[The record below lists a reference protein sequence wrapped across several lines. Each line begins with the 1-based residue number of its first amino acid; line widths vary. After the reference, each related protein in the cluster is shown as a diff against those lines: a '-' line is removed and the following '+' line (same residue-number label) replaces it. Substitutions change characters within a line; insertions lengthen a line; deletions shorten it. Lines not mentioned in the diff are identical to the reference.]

1 MDALQNI
8 KGIKQL
14 QNLLVCSSTQIRC
27 DRNKRIHELF
37 NTTIK
42 PNTDNVEDKLYERII
57 KSLSKVYRNKLIDID
72 EYAGQIEKIM
82 KNPNGV
88 SLDTIAEE
96 PVKPQMVA
104 SPHPVVSTKIDA
116 EKTSPSSSVSP
127 VRPPPSPAKKKV
139 RTKKANVSTTH

>member
-1 MDALQNI
+1 
-8 KGIKQL
+8 
-14 QNLLVCSSTQIRC
+14 
-27 DRNKRIHELF
+27 
-37 NTTIK
+37 
-42 PNTDNVEDKLYERII
+42 VEDKLYERII